1 MRELKFRAWCKD
13 NMEMAYAHERSG
25 CSDYYFDF
33 RDNCFQLMM
42 PVDGDY
48 PAKVDSIIMQ
58 YTGLKD
64 KNGKD
69 IYEGD
74 ILTHKT
80 DKNMIV
86 VFNDKFASFGLTKI
100 GWMHIHFFG
109 EAISDSLECE
119 VVGNI
124 YENPELLTL

>member
-13 NMEMAYAHERSG
+13 NMEMEYAHERHG
-25 CSDYYFDF
+25 GSDYYFDF
-33 RDNCFQLMM
+33 RDNHFQLLM
-42 PVDGDY
+42 PMLDDY
-48 PAKVDSIIMQ
+48 ARKVDSIIMQ

-64 KNGKD
+64 KNGKE

-74 ILTHKT
+74 ILNHKT
-80 DKNMIV
+80 DNNMVV

-109 EAISDSLECE
+109 EAISDSEECE
-119 VVGNI
+119 VMGNI